1 MDIESKKAVGKIP
14 AFDDLMEWYA
24 KNLPD
29 ETKTGSR
36 IVHGDYKLDNVIFHP
51 TENRVIGILD
61 WELCTL
67 GSPVRPDVSH
77 PRTRFLTPPQ
87 LADLA
92 NLTQPWVFDPN
103 IMNSDVT
110 SSSAGGLIKGFKN
123 VDNVPI
129 TKEEMEEEYCRATG
143 WPSPITEIAF
153 VRSWMVMRVSGQ
165 LFCFSRIELT
175 VGQLAI
181 ISQGIAARYARRQ
194 ASSEQ
199 AFVHI
204 NIFPV
209 VGRVAKSVLEEEG
222 YMIGVNSKL

>member
-1 MDIESKKAVGKIP
+1 MDIESKEVVGKIP
-14 AFDDLMEWYA
+14 AFDDLMEWYT

-51 TENRVIGILD
+51 TENNVIGILD

-67 GSPVRPDVSH
+67 GSPVRRDISH
-77 PRTRFLTPPQ
+77 LRADLLTPLQ
-87 LADLA
+87 LADLG

-103 IMNSDVT
+103 IM
-110 SSSAGGLIKGFKN
+110 SSNVAGFKN
-123 VDNVPI
+123 VENVPI

-143 WPSPITEIAF
+143 WPYPITEMAF

-165 LFCFSRIELT
+165 SISLSRTGLILD
-175 VGQLAI
+175 QLAI

-199 AFVHI
+199 AFMHI

-209 VGRVAKSVLEEEG
+209 VGQVAKAVLEDEG
-222 YMIGVNSKL
+222 HEIGVSPKL